1 MYSNRYLN
9 KRVTKYY
16 LKIFLLY
23 LYLFSSFSVH
33 IFVEI
38 WNVSNQLI
46 CSLEYNCFTV
56 LCWFLL
62 YNKVKPPYVYIYP
75 LPPPNPRH
83 PTHLS
88 CHGAPAGASCAT
100 AGSHQLPVLPLVVC
114 VCQSNLPISSTF
126 LFPHC
131 VHMFVHNCV
140 SIPALQRG
148 SSVSFFLDST
158 YMH

>member
-1 MYSNRYLN
+1 MHSNRYLN

-23 LYLFSSFSVH
+23 LYLLSSFSVH

-46 CSLEYNCFTV
+46 FSIGIQLLYSVVLISAVQQSETAICLHISPPSPQPASSHLSQLSQSTAWSFLCYSGFPLATCFTLGSV
-56 LCWFLL
+56 
-62 YNKVKPPYVYIYP
+62 YV
-75 LPPPNPRH
+75 NP
-83 PTHLS
+83 
-88 CHGAPAGASCAT
+88 
-100 AGSHQLPVLPLVVC
+100 
-114 VCQSNLPISSTF
+114 NLPISSTF

-140 SIPALQRG
+140 SIPALQWG